1 VATETLERR
10 LPGASGDSTQV
21 VVVGRDGKAPAAAA
35 VQEVLADVRDTAGV
49 AEVRQTAAGKDTV
62 LLDAQLE
69 GGAKSDAAREAV
81 RALRELTPPAGTR
94 EIIVGGTT
102 AQLLDT
108 VDAVSDRVP
117 QLAAVL
123 VGAVMVLMFLAFG
136 SLVIPLKAIVM
147 STLSLG
153 ASFGAVIW
161 VFQEGHLAD
170 FFGITPGP
178 IDATIPVLML
188 AILFGLSTDYEV
200 FLLSRIAEAHRAGQ
214 PLKEAVAYGL
224 ERTGGIITSAAVL
237 LMTVIGAFSLSGLT
251 FMKLIG
257 VGMLL
262 AIAVDAT
269 IVRAMLVP
277 ATMILLG
284 KATWWAPAWMK
295 RIQQKVGLEEV
306 EPPDEPVTPGRR
318 DPVGAATG

>member
-1 VATETLERR
+1 
-10 LPGASGDSTQV
+10 
-21 VVVGRDGKAPAAAA
+21 
-35 VQEVLADVRDTAGV
+35 VRGTDGV
-49 AEVRQTAAGKDTV
+49 AEVRQTAAAKDTV
-62 LLDAQLE
+62 LLDAQLD
-69 GGAKSDAAREAV
+69 GGAKSDAARDAV
-81 RALRELTPPAGTR
+81 RALRDLTPPAGTSDVL
-94 EIIVGGTT
+94 VGGST
-102 AQLLDT
+102 AQLVDT
-108 VDAVSDRVP
+108 VDAVGDRMP
-117 QLAAVL
+117 ALAVVL

-277 ATMILLG
+277 ATMMLLG

-306 EPPDEPVTPGRR
+306 EPPDEPVTSGRSE
-318 DPVGAATG
+318 PVGAVTG